1 MMLLIL
7 KYQYYQ
13 QNPCK

>member
-1 MMLLIL
+1 MILLIL